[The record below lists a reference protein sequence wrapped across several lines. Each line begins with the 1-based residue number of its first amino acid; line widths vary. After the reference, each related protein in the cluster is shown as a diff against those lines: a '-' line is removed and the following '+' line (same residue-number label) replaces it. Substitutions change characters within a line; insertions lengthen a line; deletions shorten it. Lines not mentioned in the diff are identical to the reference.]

1 MKKQI
6 IYIHGGDSFESYEDY
21 IKYLKEAEFS
31 IDWFER
37 RKKWIDDIAEKL
49 KDEFQFFM
57 PQMPCKQNANY
68 EEWKIWFEKMIPFI
82 NNGVIMIGHS
92 QGGIFLAK
100 YLSENIYPKKIAT
113 LMLVAPPHT
122 DTPDIGSFKLVG
134 TRHGASLL
142 DNVSKQCDNIHLF
155 QSKDDPVV
163 SFSEIEKYKKDLPNA
178 QMHIFEDRGHFLQE
192 TFPEIVEE
200 IKKIK

>member
-6 IYIHGGDSFESYEDY
+6 IIIHGGDSFDSYEDY
-21 IKYLKEAEFS
+21 LKNLKETKFT

-37 RKKWIDDIAEKL
+37 RKKWPEDLANEL
-49 KDEFQFFM
+49 EDEFQFFI
-57 PQMPCKQNANY
+57 PQMPNKNNAVY

-82 NNGVIMIGHS
+82 NDDVIMIGRS

-100 YLSENIYPKKIAT
+100 YLSENIYPKKISA

-122 DTPDIGSFKLVG
+122 DTPEIGSFKLEKP
-134 TRHGASLL
+134 L
-142 DNVSKQCDNIHLF
+142 DNILKQCENVHLF

-163 SFSEIEKYKKDLPNA
+163 PYSEVELYKKDLPSA
-178 QMHIFEDRGHFLQE
+178 KFHIFENKGHFLQE
-192 TFPEIVEE
+192 TFPEIIELIQQV
-200 IKKIK
+200 K